1 MSKFNDS
8 YERLYEYWSYGV
20 AIDYNVEKQL
30 DDWVTIHI
38 EYTKLSN
45 ALDKACK
52 ELEELEKKYY
62 YQSVTFKHCKSA
74 SEWRKEIL
82 EEVGL

>member
-1 MSKFNDS
+1 MNGNSI
-8 YERLYEYWSYGV
+8 YEMFMKCEKEFLVNYLFHLDEWLNKYES
-20 AIDYNVEKQL
+20 
-30 DDWVTIHI
+30 
-38 EYTKLSN
+38 

-74 SEWRKEIL
+74 SEWR
-82 EEVGL
+82 EEMLK